1 MKLNQRKITKFVVYW
16 FKNIEN
22 KQMHRFIKF
31 DVKNFYP
38 SISIN
43 TLQEELALAKNYCA
57 ISMDEI
63 DSASLDVLTNQ
74 SWSMMD
80 IGDGFYI
87 PQGIFHGT

>member
-38 SISIN
+38 SNSIN
-43 TLQEELALAKNYCA
+43 ALQEELTLAKN
-57 ISMDEI
+57 
-63 DSASLDVLTNQ
+63 
-74 SWSMMD
+74 
-80 IGDGFYI
+80 
-87 PQGIFHGT
+87 